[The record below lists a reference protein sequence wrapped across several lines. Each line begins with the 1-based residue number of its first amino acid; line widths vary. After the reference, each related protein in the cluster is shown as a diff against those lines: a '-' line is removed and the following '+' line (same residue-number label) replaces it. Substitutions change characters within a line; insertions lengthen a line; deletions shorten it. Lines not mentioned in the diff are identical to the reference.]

1 MLHIREDRKSMK
13 LATHGSLYNRLVEWA
28 TGQPDAHYLVEAE
41 TGRTLTY
48 AQTLAAVNAMRSL
61 LGPSPRCIAMT
72 LPGGIISAV
81 TWLSVL
87 SGGHRLHPLSP
98 KATDEEK
105 ARIAR
110 NNAVDLLIVEHEED
124 ALGFATPTAATI
136 ITRQICETLIQRASS
151 LLPLKPIEGSV
162 CLTTSG
168 TTGEPKGVILHERQ
182 IAWTAEHVR
191 SSHQL
196 TTQDRGLTV
205 LPFYHVNAPVVSLCA
220 SLLAGSTVI
229 IAQRFS
235 RRHFWSWIERYH
247 ITWASIV
254 PTIVAILLETDKP
267 SFLPSTLRFVRTGSA
282 SLPVAD
288 LLAFEAKFGIPA
300 IETYGLSE
308 AASQIVANPVPP
320 GIHKPGSAGR
330 PIGIELRICS
340 PRSEEQGEDLCDVA
354 PGKTGEICVAG
365 PCMIESYQNNSGAAA
380 FQDGWF
386 RTGDLGY
393 MDEDGYLFIKG
404 RLREVINRGGE
415 NIAPREVEEALIQ
428 HPAIHEVAVVGRPD
442 HIYGEVVVA
451 YIVTQTPWHEE
462 MVQDFQHY
470 ARQRLSPHKV
480 PVDFIAIDALPRT
493 PTGKIERRLLRAR
506 EQAHVTAKAGKRTEV
521 SE

>member
-1 MLHIREDRKSMK
+1 MLNIREDLKSRK
-13 LATHGSLYNRLVEWA
+13 LATHGSLYRKLVEWA
-28 TGQPDAHYLVEAE
+28 IGQPDACYLIEAE

-48 AQTLAAVNAMRSL
+48 AQTLAAVNEMREL
-61 LGPSPRCIAMT
+61 LGTSPHCIAIA
-72 LPGGIISAV
+72 LPGSIVSAV
-81 TWLSVL
+81 AWLSVL

-98 KATDEEK
+98 NATDEEK
-105 ARIAR
+105 ARIA
-110 NNAVDLLIVEHEED
+110 NKNDVDLLIVERAED
-124 ALGFATPTAATI
+124 AQGFSTPDATI
-136 ITRQICETLIQRASS
+136 ITRQACETLIEQASS
-151 LLPLKPIEGSV
+151 HASMEPIEGSV

-182 IAWTAEHVR
+182 IAWTADHIR

-220 SLLAGSTVI
+220 SLLAGSTVV

-235 RRHFWSWIERYH
+235 KRHFWTWIEQYQ

-254 PTIVAILLETDKP
+254 PTIIAILLETDRP
-267 SFLPSTLRFVRTGSA
+267 AFLPGTLRFVRTGSA
-282 SLPVAD
+282 SLPAAD

-320 GIHKPGSAGR
+320 GLHKPGSAGR
-330 PIGIELRICS
+330 PVGVELRICV
-340 PRSEEQGEDLCDVA
+340 PQSEEQGKGLRDVA
-354 PGKTGEICVAG
+354 PGETGEICVAG
-365 PCMIESYQNNSGAAA
+365 PCVIDGYQNNSGAAA

-415 NIAPREVEEALIQ
+415 NIAPREVEEALIH
-428 HPAIHEVAVVGRPD
+428 HPAIHEIAAVGRPD
-442 HIYGEVVVA
+442 PIYGEVVVA
-451 YIVTQTPWHEE
+451 YVVTHDPWHEE
-462 MVQDFQHY
+462 MAQDLHQY
-470 ARQRLSPHKV
+470 AKQRLSSHKV
-480 PVDFIAIDALPRT
+480 PVDFIAIDTLPRT
-493 PTGKIERRLLRAR
+493 PTGKIERRLLRTR
-506 EQAHVTAKAGKRTEV
+506 EQARIAAKTGNK
-521 SE
+521 